1 MVAIGAVLA
10 IAAFGAILT
19 DPREVPV
26 AAFLLAPL
34 GASIIWSWR
43 STAVVAAVACIGGAI
58 LSVAGD
64 AYEGAAL
71 WLRLVFLAVASFAVV
86 ALAAEREQRERA
98 LAERRDILRRS
109 GAQERAI
116 ERLTS
121 LQTVVASTA
130 KEVTTADVAG
140 VITSEAR
147 KVLDADRAVL
157 YRLERGRLELVA
169 YHGYRDQSLEPFR
182 VLDLDRV
189 LPATDVV
196 RTGRDLIIE
205 SREAFRE
212 PVFVRP
218 RAARR
223 ARSVGARSTDARAPR
238 TRGRALPRLVPRS

>member
-10 IAAFGAILT
+10 ITAFGAILT

-64 AYEGAAL
+64 AYQGAAL
-71 WLRLVFLAVASFAVV
+71 WLRLVFLAVASFAIV

-121 LQTVVASTA
+121 LQTVVGSTA
-130 KEVTTADVAG
+130 KELTAAAVAG

-169 YHGYRDQSLEPFR
+169 SHGYHDQSLEPFR
-182 VLDLDRV
+182 LLDLDRV

-212 PVFVRP
+212 RYS
-218 RAARR
+218 
-223 ARSVGARSTDARAPR
+223 SVPAPLGELEASALAVPMRAPLR
-238 TRGRALPRLVPRS
+238 TRGRAVPRLVPRS